1 MDAIQQA
8 IPEPYRP
15 WATAIVLVGAALLA
29 ALLAHSLVYLI
40 ADRLTRKTTAVADS
54 SFVLHTRR
62 AARFVFMVGAIRLVL
77 PATPLTEE
85 TLGSLRHVVSLAII
99 ASVAWLMMRATA
111 VVDDVIASRY
121 RIDVSD
127 NLLARRVHT
136 QVRVLSR
143 TVAIVVALVAFSTML
158 MTFPKIR
165 QFGASLLA
173 SAGIAGLVVGLA
185 ARQTISN
192 LIAGVQLAM
201 TLPIRLEDVVIVE
214 GEWGWIEEIT
224 STYVVV
230 RIWDQRRLIVPLQ
243 YFIEHP
249 FENWTRSTADILGT
263 VFIHADYTVP
273 VDAVREELQR
283 LVKLSDKWDGRV
295 CGLQVTGTTERTV
308 ELRALVSAADSP
320 KAWDLRCEVRE
331 GLIRFM
337 QREHP
342 GCLPRIRAEIGSDQK
357 AR

>member
-192 LIAGVQLAM
+192 LI
-201 TLPIRLEDVVIVE
+201 
-214 GEWGWIEEIT
+214 EEIT

-295 CGLQVTGTTERTV
+295 CGLQVAGTTERTV